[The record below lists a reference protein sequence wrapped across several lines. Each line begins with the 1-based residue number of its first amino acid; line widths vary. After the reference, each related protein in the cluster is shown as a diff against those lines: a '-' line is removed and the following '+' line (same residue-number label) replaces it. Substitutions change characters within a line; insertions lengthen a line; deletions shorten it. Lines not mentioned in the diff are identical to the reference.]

1 VFGNVL
7 TLISSKPNG
16 TLMNTL
22 EQDKEL
28 LDKLE
33 TEYRKE
39 KHQEYHKNKNREQ
52 YHPIGLVS
60 DEIRLENKV
69 AFREWML
76 EIKPTHFFT
85 FNFNKKFQSSNT
97 ETIVSYGKE
106 KLHKFHKYIH
116 KKIFGKYW
124 YKPEIINPNEHI
136 FMVLS
141 PQDISTNLHFHGT
154 GVIRNTKMFP
164 NKVEMFEEYGN
175 RIWNLDNELS
185 SYVFRKGRNVNK
197 QVMKDGV
204 KMDKQLYI
212 DGEWIKKRDVIVPSG
227 SLDIQKPY
235 NQKCVSW
242 YSTRKQNNYQ
252 NYEHYYISGSQ

>member
-1 VFGNVL
+1 
-7 TLISSKPNG
+7 
-16 TLMNTL
+16 MNTL

-97 ETIVSYGKE
+97 ETIVSYVMAP
-106 KLHKFHKYIH
+106 LQ
-116 KKIFGKYW
+116 W
-124 YKPEIINPNEHI
+124 
-136 FMVLS
+136 
-141 PQDISTNLHFHGT
+141 ISMDLLGGF
-154 GVIRNTKMFP
+154 FP
-164 NKVEMFEEYGN
+164 
-175 RIWNLDNELS
+175 
-185 SYVFRKGRNVNK
+185 GRA
-197 QVMKDGV
+197 
-204 KMDKQLYI
+204 LF
-212 DGEWIKKRDVIVPSG
+212 SG
-227 SLDIQKPY
+227 L
-235 NQKCVSW
+235 
-242 YSTRKQNNYQ
+242 TRKKTT
-252 NYEHYYISGSQ
+252 H

>member
-1 VFGNVL
+1 
-7 TLISSKPNG
+7 
-16 TLMNTL
+16 MNTL

-116 KKIFGKYW
+116 KKLFGRYW

-175 RIWNLDNELS
+175 RIWNLDKELS
-185 SYVFRKGRNVNK
+185 SYVFRKGRYVNK